1 MAPLQHPGVVRLV
14 QCYQDGDRAVVQMLE
29 LLTGGDL
36 FSRVFEAEVELGEE
50 EVVQLVR
57 QVLTALQYIHD
68 SNIVHLDIKPENIV
82 CKDR

>member
-1 MAPLQHPGVVRLV
+1 M
-14 QCYQDGDRAVVQMLE
+14 QCYQDGDKAVVQMLE

-36 FSRVFEAEVELGEE
+36 FSRVFEAEVQLGEE
-50 EVVQLVR
+50 EVVQLVK
-57 QVLTALQYIHD
+57 QVLNALQYIHE